1 MVTILFGGAGGI
13 GAVLAKQLV
22 EAGDKVVIVSRNGD
36 CLASVAAET
45 GAEYMVADGT
55 VSADVDRVVAQVL
68 TRHGRVD
75 GVANCIGSVLLKP
88 AHLTTDDEWT
98 STIATNLTT
107 SFNIL
112 RAAVRPMQRNS
123 GGSIVFVAS
132 AVALRGM
139 VNHEAIAAA
148 KDGVAALAQSGAATY
163 ARYGIRVNTVAPGL
177 VDTPLTKFI
186 TGNELSRK
194 SSIQMHPLGRIGRPE
209 DVASAISWLLR
220 PEQGWITGQ
229 CIGVDGGLAA
239 LSAR

>member
-13 GAVLAKQLV
+13 GAALAKQLAD
-22 EAGDKVVIVSRNGD
+22 AGDKVIIVSRD
-36 CLASVAAET
+36 EERLRSAAAET
-45 GAEYMVADGT
+45 GAEYMRADAT
-55 VSADVDRVVAQVL
+55 SPAEVDRVVAGVL

-88 AHLTTDDEWT
+88 AHLTTDEEWA

-112 RAAVRPMQRNS
+112 RAAVRPMQRNG
-123 GGSIVFVAS
+123 GGSIVFIAS
-132 AVALRGM
+132 AVAQRGM

-148 KDGVAALAQSGAATY
+148 KGGVAALAQSGAATY
-163 ARYGIRVNTVAPGL
+163 ARYGIRVNSVAPGL
-177 VDTPLTKFI
+177 VATLLTKSI
-186 TGNELSRK
+186 TGNELSMK
-194 SSIQMHPLGRIGRPE
+194 ASIQMHPLGRIGKPE
-209 DVASAISWLLR
+209 DVASAICWLLR

-229 CIGVDGGLAA
+229 CLGVDGGLAA